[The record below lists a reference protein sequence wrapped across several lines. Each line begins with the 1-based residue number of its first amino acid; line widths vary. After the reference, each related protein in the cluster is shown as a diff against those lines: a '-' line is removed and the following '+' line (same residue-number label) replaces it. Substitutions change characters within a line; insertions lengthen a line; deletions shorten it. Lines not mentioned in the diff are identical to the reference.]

1 MENNALWKR
10 VMASVVSTGLVILQV
25 PAVGA
30 APSVF
35 GTVKG
40 AGPAWVAADSAD
52 WSQVSSTRPLLAGD
66 SLKTGDKGF
75 VLAELGSQ
83 GTVGLYSGA
92 EVRTSGT
99 SDAAVIDVA
108 KGKVAFHVGD
118 NSPLRLASAGAAV
131 TGSGTADGYI
141 DGGQSLTVERGTMQV
156 AMAGKEHTVTAGQRF
171 QFESQQVEPVKVA
184 GAYGEPER
192 AEEIPSA
199 PPPPP
204 PAESTTETRSKTHIA
219 AWVIGG
225 LALAGVITAV
235 AVTAADDDD
244 DNGSE
249 D

>member
-10 VMASVVSTGLVILQV
+10 VMASAVSMGLVILQV
-25 PAVGA
+25 PSVGA

-40 AGPAWVAADSAD
+40 AGPAWVAADSAQ
-52 WSQVSSTRPLLAGD
+52 WLQVSSTRPLLGGD
-66 SLKTGDKGF
+66 SLKTDDKGF
-75 VLAELGSQ
+75 MLADLGSQ

-99 SDAAVIDVA
+99 SDAAVIDIT

-118 NSPLRLASAGAAV
+118 KSPMQFASAGAAV
-131 TGSGTADGYI
+131 TGRGTADGYI
-141 DGGQSLTVERGTMQV
+141 DGGSSLTVERGTMQV
-156 AMAGKEHTVTAGQRF
+156 AMAGTEHTVTAGQRF
-171 QFESQQVEPVKVA
+171 HFDSQKVEPVKVA

-204 PAESTTETRSKTHIA
+204 AAPAAETSGKKTMIA

-235 AVTAADDDD
+235 AITASDDNDH
-244 DNGSE
+244 NGSE